1 MNKSRDF
8 DQLFKLVVIGDE
20 NVGKTSLLLRFAD
33 DSFEEHYVSTIGVD
47 FRFRT
52 VTVDN
57 QMVKLQ
63 IWDTAGQGR
72 FRTITSAYYRG
83 ANGVILVYDII
94 NKQTFQHV
102 QDWLDEV
109 HKNVGESITKL
120 VVGNKADLVE
130 QRQVTEQEGQ
140 EYSRSVNALFIETSA
155 KTAANV
161 DKAFVL
167 IAKTLLAKSSTS
179 GNETKPNTL
188 KTHDK
193 DDDKEKQ
200 ALCQCKGCQI
210 L

>member
-1 MNKSRDF
+1 MNKPRDF
-8 DQLFKLVVIGDE
+8 DHLFKLVVIGDE

-33 DSFEEHYVSTIGVD
+33 DNFEEHYVSTIGVD

-83 ANGVILVYDII
+83 ANGVILVYDIV
-94 NKQTFQHV
+94 NKDTFQHV

-167 IAKTLLAKSSTS
+167 IAKTLIAKNASIT
-179 GNETKPNTL
+179 NDTKPNAL
-188 KTHDK
+188 KNS
-193 DDDKEKQ
+193 
-200 ALCQCKGCQI
+200 
-210 L
+210 